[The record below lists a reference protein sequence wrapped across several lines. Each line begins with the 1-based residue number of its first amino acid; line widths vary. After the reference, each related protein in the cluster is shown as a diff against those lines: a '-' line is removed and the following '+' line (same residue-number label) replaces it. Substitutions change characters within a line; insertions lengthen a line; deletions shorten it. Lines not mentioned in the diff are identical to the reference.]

1 MLEDRLELLFFLDL
15 QATRQENEGAQHKNE
30 SNAGHPPKFGQI
42 PQAPLPPP
50 NPAPAKIEICA
61 LPVSEPN
68 INKKGLNL

>member
-50 NPAPAKIEICA
+50 PPRPRKNRDLCSASLRTKHQ
-61 LPVSEPN
+61 
-68 INKKGLNL
+68 